1 MKIPRTARAILVCLL
16 TSFLFGMSFIFIRLS
31 ITEVSLLTMLS
42 WRHLIAI
49 TAMTLCAKFG
59 ILNIHLKGKDIRPL
73 LKLSLYQPILYYIFE
88 SAGVK
93 HTTASESGIIIATIP
108 IVTMICGMIFLKER
122 PSRTQAF
129 FMVMT
134 VAGAILAAGIG
145 GVSTAGSVIGY
156 SCLFVAVL
164 CDSGFSFTTQKITGF
179 TSAERTY
186 VMCASGAVVFTLGA
200 VIENAMAGT
209 LGTFITLPFSDTG
222 FLICLLYLSIGCNI
236 VAFLCMNYAISIIGA
251 TRRSAFAGL
260 STVVTLIASAIVL
273 DEKIL
278 PLQFVAAALIL
289 GGVTGVN
296 VIGIL
301 NEKKEAAQAS

>member
-1 MKIPRTARAILVCLL
+1 
-16 TSFLFGMSFIFIRLS
+16 
-31 ITEVSLLTMLS
+31 
-42 WRHLIAI
+42 
-49 TAMTLCAKFG
+49 
-59 ILNIHLKGKDIRPL
+59 
-73 LKLSLYQPILYYIFE
+73 
-88 SAGVK
+88 
-93 HTTASESGIIIATIP
+93 
-108 IVTMICGMIFLKER
+108 MICGMIFLKER

-134 VAGAILAAGIG
+134 VAGAILAAGVG

-236 VAFLCMNYAISIIGA
+236 IAFLCMNYAISIIGA

-301 NEKKEAAQAS
+301 NEKKEATQAS